1 MGNFAIQQRM
11 KIVQLY
17 FENQHPIVLTQRA
30 YQREF
35 NVRNPPSESM
45 IRALNKTFSIN
56 RLWMIFQDLGDR
68 FQLAIKTMNSG
79 LTYLEE
85 CVDKSKGELVGKSSW
100 MRDPK
105 RWSLLMRYFL

>member
-17 FENQHPIVLTQRA
+17 FENQHPIGLTQRA

-45 IRALNKTFSIN
+45 IR
-56 RLWMIFQDLGDR
+56 RLIRR
-68 FQLAIKTMNSG
+68 FQ
-79 LTYLEE
+79 
-85 CVDKSKGELVGKSSW
+85 
-100 MRDPK
+100 
-105 RWSLLMRYFL
+105 